1 MCLQNQ
7 RLVASVFPLGQEQE
21 KEGRVGKVWNRYQRQ
36 HRRELPKEER
46 RDLFVPAGPVKTERR
61 IPRSVQ
67 AQGGGAVV
75 KTDALGWSFSMRKA
89 CVAVDGHVPT
99 RGWEKIAV
107 FLKD

>member
-1 MCLQNQ
+1 MEEILKF
-7 RLVASVFPLGQEQE
+7 RRG
-21 KEGRVGKVWNRYQRQ
+21 VGGILEYRNFK
-36 HRRELPKEER
+36 
-46 RDLFVPAGPVKTERR
+46 FGTERR
-61 IPRSVQ
+61 IPRIVQ